1 MDIKKLAD
9 FIAKK
14 YQTRN
19 PFEILKGMNTILV
32 FAPLVDIRGFYQS
45 FQRNNIIYID
55 ENLQEHEQRL
65 VCAHE
70 LGHMIL
76 HKNENTVFMDSR
88 THLKTSTYETEA
100 NKFAVELLIPNEVI
114 LENWKCTTE
123 QLSCITG
130 YPEELIKLRL
140 Q

>member
-70 LGHMIL
+70 LGHMLL

-100 NKFAVELLIPNEVI
+100 NKFAVELLIPFQSTLPIQGETLLSPI
-114 LENWKCTTE
+114 L
-123 QLSCITG
+123 
-130 YPEELIKLRL
+130 
-140 Q
+140 

>member
-70 LGHMIL
+70 LGHMLL

-123 QLSCITG
+123 QLSFLTG
-130 YPEELIKLRL
+130 YPEELIKLQL

>member
-65 VCAHE
+65 VRAHE
-70 LGHMIL
+70 LGHMLL

-123 QLSCITG
+123 QLSFLTG

>member
-70 LGHMIL
+70 LGHMLL

-123 QLSCITG
+123 QLLS
-130 YPEELIKLRL
+130 LIHI
-140 Q
+140 

>member
-32 FAPLVDIRGFYQS
+32 FAQLVDIRGFYQS

-70 LGHMIL
+70 LGHMLL

-123 QLSCITG
+123 QLSFLTG